1 MNDQLLSSLG
11 TAARQV
17 HTDFFEWAVPVK
29 SAGCC
34 GFSSTANDYLS
45 ESHDEFLRAATHMS
59 KAAGLISHPKVAK
72 VMAEAGA
79 QAGVQGASAAKS
91 ALHALKEAKDGNML

>member
-34 GFSSTANDYLS
+34 GFASTANDYLS

-72 VMAEAGA
+72 VMAEAVG
-79 QAGVQGASAAKS
+79 QLWLGASAAKS